1 MWTNISSLAQKA
13 KEAAAIF
20 EEQINDSIGLNK
32 DGASPSPKANA
43 AAVDGGRSDGGDD
56 EAADGVERVGGSDGG
71 WEKCGDNSSDDD
83 GDDKPLKLKDGK
95 SQEMSY
101 VDLKSAAE
109 DVPKRDDSGGME
121 ANTALSDALARI
133 ESLEKQALS
142 LKNELAAA
150 REESQNYHAT
160 NLLLEQ
166 QVKELQ
172 EENRS
177 LKESGADE
185 K

>member
-20 EEQINDSIGLNK
+20 EEQINDSIGINK

-43 AAVDGGRSDGGDD
+43 TAVDGGRSDGGDE
-56 EAADGVERVGGSDGG
+56 EASDGVERVGGSDGE

-83 GDDKPLKLKDGK
+83 GNDKPLKDDKP
-95 SQEMSY
+95 QEEISF
-101 VDLKSAAE
+101 VDLKSVAE
-109 DVPKRDDSGGME
+109 DVPKIDEGGGME
-121 ANTALSDALARI
+121 ANTALADALARI

-150 REESQNYHAT
+150 REEAQNYHAT

-185 K
+185 